1 MKIFVFL
8 FVLCSS
14 ICLSATAQTE
24 SDEQPVQFEGINFY
38 SKDSLFYMKFRFRM
52 QSRVGFSTLSAD
64 DLGVN
69 EWDARIRRLRLRGDG
84 FILGEKLGYSVQL
97 SFSRGDQDFENT
109 GVANIVRD
117 AVIFYNFNKHFYI
130 AFGQNKLP
138 GNRQRVNSSGQL
150 QFAERSIVNSALT
163 LDRDFGLKA
172 YYTNNL
178 GSAVYQLK
186 GAVSTG
192 EGRSVNS
199 TDKGLAYTS
208 RVEFLPFGDFTNGGD
223 YSEGDLE
230 REPKPK
236 LSLAGGYSYNKA
248 TTKKGGQLGK
258 NLFSGVDMKTTIFDA
273 LFKYRG
279 WAYAIEYLKRTTDNP
294 FTYNDLN
301 ELSYAY
307 EGSGI
312 NQQASYIFKNNFETA
327 FRYSL
332 LQPSNRLNSLE
343 NQREVLEL
351 GLTKYI
357 INHKVKTQ
365 LNLSYNVSDGNY
377 GIQNNANFWAALFQI
392 ELGI

>member
-1 MKIFVFL
+1 MRILILLFVFC
-8 FVLCSS
+8 FTFS
-14 ICLSATAQTE
+14 ISVVAQSE
-24 SDEQPVQFEGINFY
+24 SDERPVQFEGISFQ

-52 QSRVGFSTLSAD
+52 QSRVGFNTTSAN
-64 DLGVN
+64 DLAIN

-97 SFSRGDQDFENT
+97 SFSRGDQDAENT
-109 GVANIVRD
+109 GVANIIRD
-117 AVIFYNFNKHFYI
+117 AVVFYNFNKNFYI
-130 AFGQNKLP
+130 AFGQSKLP

-163 LDRDFGLKA
+163 LDRDFGIKA
-172 YYTNNL
+172 YYRNNIFN
-178 GSAVYQLK
+178 AVYQLK
-186 GAVSTG
+186 GAISTG

-208 RVEFLPFGDFTNGGD
+208 RIEFLPFGDFKNGGD

-230 REPKPK
+230 RETKPK

-248 TTKKGGQLGK
+248 TTNTGGQLGK
-258 NLFSGVDMKTTIFDA
+258 NLFSGVDMSTTIFDA

-279 WAYAIEYLKRTTDNP
+279 WAYAVEYLKRTTDNP
-294 FTYNDLN
+294 FTYNAAN
-301 ELSYAY
+301 ELSYAF
-307 EGSGI
+307 EGKGI
-312 NQQASYIFKNNFETA
+312 NQQASYIFKNNIETA

-332 LQPSNRLNSLE
+332 LSPSNRLLSLE
-343 NQREVLEL
+343 NQREVVEL

-357 INHKVKTQ
+357 NQHKVKTQ
-365 LNLSYNVSDGNY
+365 LNLSYNTTNGNY
-377 GIQNNANFWAALFQI
+377 NFNHNPNFLAVLFQI